1 MNQHEVAQMMAQAH
15 QDPVS
20 TAAGGRA
27 SVDDQHAEK
36 DHGTG
41 GAAVA
46 DTDSQGAASE
56 DSKDDKLP

>member
-1 MNQHEVAQMMAQAH
+1 MMVQAH

-20 TAAGGRA
+20 TAAGRA

-46 DTDSQGAASE
+46 DTDSQGAATD
-56 DSKDDKLP
+56 DSRDDKLP

>member
-1 MNQHEVAQMMAQAH
+1 MNQHEVAQMMVQAH

-20 TAAGGRA
+20 TAAGRA

-46 DTDSQGAASE
+46 DTDSQGAATD
-56 DSKDDKLP
+56 DSRDDKLP